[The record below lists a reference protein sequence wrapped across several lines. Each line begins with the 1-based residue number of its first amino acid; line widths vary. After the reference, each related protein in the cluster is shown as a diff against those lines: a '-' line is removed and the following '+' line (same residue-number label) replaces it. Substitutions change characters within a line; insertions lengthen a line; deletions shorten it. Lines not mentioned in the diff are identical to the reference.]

1 MGTKVLCGNPD
12 HVPQFRPVSDV
23 LRDIVRYYVI
33 WACRSGSKTFLY
45 GGLDSWVKSCSKARY
60 ETRLLGG
67 SKDQSLLSYEA
78 MKIFR
83 DETDPLNS
91 RLVRDI
97 MQTKAEFINKS
108 KVSILTASMT
118 AVRGPHPQA
127 LKLDEVDEIDAEVY
141 EAALSQPTSKY
152 GHKAVLG
159 MFSTNHNIMGQM
171 DKALANAK
179 ERGHAIYKY
188 CYDSETEVLTRGG
201 WLKFK
206 DVPSHY
212 PIMSLN
218 PTTHAV
224 EWTSIASRI
233 EYHYEGEMIH
243 FKNIATDIMVTPN
256 HRMYAKIGQTASWKF
271 VPAKELITHKDFFFN
286 RKSTWDKKR
295 KDTIRIRGYSIPTSI
310 FFPFMGWFLSEG
322 CCRQNKRI
330 KISQDKQKH
339 PVKYQNILKHCH
351 ALSNYIPMKSLAA
364 YPYSVEFSS
373 ALLHQYLSKFGD
385 SLSKYIPDEIKN
397 ADASAISEFLYTFR
411 LGDGTVS
418 QRGQTV
424 YYTSSRQ
431 MEADL
436 GELILKTGKFPS
448 YTIRPRKES
457 GNLTYAVRELKSK
470 TTRSYKNTNGVK
482 WERVS
487 YNDTV
492 YCFELDDNH
501 IMLTRRNGKCAWQG
515 NCVWECLESC
525 RDYNCSTCKLAAL
538 CPGKQM
544 KGADGYYSIEDF
556 IGKLETLSM
565 SMLSRDW
572 LGIKVG
578 LGDTVYEQEWNEDRN
593 LCSVSLRQVPV
604 KLSVD
609 FGGVSPFSVGVWQEA
624 PTELGGKGTWIRV
637 TELYMCSEGA
647 YEGDTKNREGS
658 VTNAQVIKRALMAPW
673 AKLVDEIIPDN
684 SRPDSIQEWREAF
697 PHAKIIIVTKDIDG
711 MIDRVKSAL
720 KPILGAPKMLI
731 NRICLHWRQ
740 EVLMYAVKNDKP
752 IDKNNHCY
760 DDQTEILTEHGWK
773 LFRDL
778 DRTERVASLDG
789 DRGLI
794 WVQPSNYVDYGHE
807 GHMFRYSN
815 RHFGFCVTPNHNM
828 LAVRQFDAKKLKRYN
843 PTFVPVVNIRTAVG
857 INNKGRRKQ
866 ASCWWIPM
874 RCIPENKGSGNV
886 PVDGY
891 FLGFWLAEGCKSI
904 SGFGAKYVH
913 VDNTN
918 LDLLD
923 KATKRAGYH
932 QKPYMASSG
941 CHRVS
946 IRSDELYD
954 LLPKQRSWEK
964 RIPRWFMENADL
976 YQLFQLYEGMMD
988 GDGCWQKAS
997 SHYNT
1002 CSEGLA
1008 GDFQE
1013 LLIRIGKYGTVRQIG
1028 NIGDVSMMHGR
1039 EITSKHN
1046 QYRVIVNDNG
1056 SVYKKLD
1063 GRKLERIH
1071 YSGRIYCV
1079 VVEPHHT
1086 IMVRRNGS
1094 TMWCGQ
1100 TMDDTGYFA
1109 LAKLGEEEGVY
1120 IGTTKKDVMPE

>member
-188 CYDSETEVLTRGG
+188 
-201 WLKFK
+201 
-206 DVPSHY
+206 
-212 PIMSLN
+212 
-218 PTTHAV
+218 
-224 EWTSIASRI
+224 
-233 EYHYEGEMIH
+233 
-243 FKNIATDIMVTPN
+243 
-256 HRMYAKIGQTASWKF
+256 
-271 VPAKELITHKDFFFN
+271 
-286 RKSTWDKKR
+286 
-295 KDTIRIRGYSIPTSI
+295 
-310 FFPFMGWFLSEG
+310 
-322 CCRQNKRI
+322 
-330 KISQDKQKH
+330 
-339 PVKYQNILKHCH
+339 
-351 ALSNYIPMKSLAA
+351 
-364 YPYSVEFSS
+364 
-373 ALLHQYLSKFGD
+373 
-385 SLSKYIPDEIKN
+385 
-397 ADASAISEFLYTFR
+397 
-411 LGDGTVS
+411 
-418 QRGQTV
+418 
-424 YYTSSRQ
+424 
-431 MEADL
+431 
-436 GELILKTGKFPS
+436 
-448 YTIRPRKES
+448 
-457 GNLTYAVRELKSK
+457 
-470 TTRSYKNTNGVK
+470 
-482 WERVS
+482 
-487 YNDTV
+487 
-492 YCFELDDNH
+492 
-501 IMLTRRNGKCAWQG
+501 
-515 NCVWECLESC
+515 CVWECLESC